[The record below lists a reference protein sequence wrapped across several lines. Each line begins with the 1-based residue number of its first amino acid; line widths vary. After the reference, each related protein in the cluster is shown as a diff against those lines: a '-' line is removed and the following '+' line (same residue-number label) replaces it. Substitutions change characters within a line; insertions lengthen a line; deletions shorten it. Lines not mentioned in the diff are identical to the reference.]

1 LQLFYTSNPNA
12 TILEDDEFF
21 HCTKVLRNRE
31 NDNIF
36 LTDGRGNLF
45 ESKILKI
52 KKNHCVIKKL
62 KKIKT
67 IKKNNTNH
75 VVCSII
81 KSQNRLE
88 WMIEK
93 LTEIGIDEITFIST
107 KYSERSN
114 INYKRIDKKI
124 ISALKQCKSL
134 FKPKVNELIS
144 LNEFLKNEYKK
155 SNKYVADISS
165 KIEMKK
171 NNNNENSLILVG
183 PEGDF
188 SKEELEILN
197 KKGYQGISLGNQVLR
212 SETAALISGYLLVS
226 K

>member
-1 LQLFYTSNPNA
+1 
-12 TILEDDEFF
+12 
-21 HCTKVLRNRE
+21 
-31 NDNIF
+31 
-36 LTDGRGNLF
+36 
-45 ESKILKI
+45 
-52 KKNHCVIKKL
+52 
-62 KKIKT
+62 
-67 IKKNNTNH
+67 
-75 VVCSII
+75 
-81 KSQNRLE
+81 
-88 WMIEK
+88 MIEK

-197 KKGYQGISLGNQVLR
+197 KKGYQGISLGNQVPR

>member
-1 LQLFYTSNPNA
+1 MQLFYTSNPNA

>member
-1 LQLFYTSNPNA
+1 
-12 TILEDDEFF
+12 
-21 HCTKVLRNRE
+21 
-31 NDNIF
+31 
-36 LTDGRGNLF
+36 
-45 ESKILKI
+45 
-52 KKNHCVIKKL
+52 
-62 KKIKT
+62 
-67 IKKNNTNH
+67 
-75 VVCSII
+75 
-81 KSQNRLE
+81 
-88 WMIEK
+88 MIEK

>member
-1 LQLFYTSNPNA
+1 MQLFYTSNPDA
-12 TILEDDEFF
+12 TILEGDEFF